1 MKRSIFMLSTVALME
16 VLLVLA
22 TVMAVTVVTTTVSVD
37 TAFAQGRPILGGP
50 PPGYSSRNPQAGD
63 NPGAEFA
70 KEPTTGRR

>member
-1 MKRSIFMLSTVALME
+1 MLSTVALME

-22 TVMAVTVVTTTVSVD
+22 TFMAVTVVTTTVSAD

-63 NPGAEFA
+63 NPGAEVRTV
-70 KEPTTGRR
+70 PNTGGPQR